1 MPLINTSLP
10 NLIQGVSQQPDAI
23 RYAGQC
29 QTQVN
34 ALSSVVDGLT
44 KRPNTRHIA
53 RLLAPDSDPYTA
65 TGALSDGTFVHFID
79 RDDKEKYTVIHDG
92 TKLRAYNLFDGTQAT
107 IKVGDTVHADGFT
120 VPGDHY
126 VAANRPAA
134 ALKALTVA
142 DSTFILNK
150 NVLVAPGQTKSAEV
164 DKKGF
169 VYVNRGDYQKDYTIV
184 IETEGLASPTTPA
197 VINVTLERYVI
208 STEQI
213 FGFTWSIYAWRI
225 ASATVESG
233 GAGYTV
239 APIIE
244 FTSNRNIL
252 ADPVLTAVINE
263 AGAVSAVNVEVAGIF
278 QGVDT
283 GDTLTE
289 QDGALTPTVS
299 VVLVDAGTGTAA
311 ATYTIETTSGSALV
325 AGAAANE
332 ADTTEIAA
340 ELKTDAVDNTAAD
353 DVFTITNPFAGDG
366 TSSGSSV
373 VIFEL
378 KEDSNIKDF
387 KLTTTDGLSDTG
399 LQGVYKE
406 IDSISKLPAKAPN
419 NFKIKVVGD
428 PSLNEDDYYVKFT
441 TTGGEDFGDG
451 TWEEVVG
458 FGVRAGMENSTLP
471 HQLVNTALNEFELK
485 PILTLARAA
494 GDDKSNPLPS
504 FVGAR
509 LSGLFFYKN
518 RLGFLSED
526 KVSTTESGLGVLNDA
541 GEMQYNFSRLTVTAL
556 LDSAPIDVGVAHN
569 TVTYLRDAIAFQENL
584 ILFSDNGQ
592 FVLKGSDLLT
602 PKTVSITPVTNYE
615 TIKGVAPLSIGAYV
629 YFPFERQKFTGLRE
643 YSINANTDVYDSS
656 EVTEHVPHYIPSNVV
671 HFTGSAA
678 EDVIA
683 LTSVGEP
690 NAIYIYKFFFSA
702 NNKILSSWCKF
713 TLDGSIRGM
722 RFIGSNLYLVITDS
736 AATETNL
743 VSIPFSAGITDSATT
758 EHTTYLDMRVPAQV
772 LSGTTAVKFA
782 SYTAAKEKPLR
793 DSVSA
798 YDQTKAPYR
807 PASDSLSV
815 VTVDGTELACSSQID
830 GTVVLDTAVTA
841 DTLVWVGLKYTM
853 TYTFSEQ
860 IFKAQAGQGK
870 SPSASTKVKIR
881 NGSVYYNDTAHF
893 DVKVTPEHRDTYTNT
908 FSSTV
913 VGSSTLGTLNLDTGF
928 YRFPVFTEP
937 HETLITIE
945 NTTALPSN
953 FQSAEFESFIYSRST
968 RYG

>member
-23 RYAGQC
+23 RYDGQC
-29 QTQVN
+29 KEQVN

-53 RLLAPDSDPYTA
+53 RLLTADSDSYTA
-65 TGALSDGTFVHFID
+65 TGALPSDTFVHFID
-79 RDDKEKYTVIHDG
+79 RDDREKYTVIHDG

-107 IKVGDTVHADGFT
+107 IKVGDTVYSDGFT

-126 VAANRPAA
+126 VAANNPAA
-134 ALKALTVA
+134 SLKALTVA
-142 DSTFILNK
+142 DSTFILNR
-150 NVLVAPGQTKSAEV
+150 NVPVAPGQTKSAEV

-184 IETEGLASPTTPA
+184 IETEGIAEPTTPA
-197 VINVTLERYVI
+197 VITVTLERFV
-208 STEQI
+208 SETFFV
-213 FGFTWSIYAWRI
+213 FGLWEIYAWRI
-225 ASATVESG
+225 ASATVVSG
-233 GAGYTV
+233 GSGYTV
-239 APIIE
+239 APTIE
-244 FTSNRNIL
+244 VSSNRNIL
-252 ADPVLTAVINE
+252 EDPVLTAVIND
-263 AGAVSAVNVEVAGIF
+263 AGEISAVNVESSGKFAGVNPGTTIA
-278 QGVDT
+278 
-283 GDTLTE
+283 E
-289 QDGALTPTVS
+289 QNGALTPTVS
-299 VVLVDAGTGTAA
+299 VALNNAGTGTAA
-311 ATYTIETTSGSALV
+311 QTYTIAVTSGSAE
-325 AGAAANE
+325 AEGTAANE

-340 ELKTDAVDNTAAD
+340 ELKAKADTGNAD
-353 DVFTITNPFAGDG
+353 DVFTITNPLVVGGDVP
-366 TSSGSSV
+366 SGSSV

-378 KEDSNIKDF
+378 KEDANIKDF

-504 FVGAR
+504 FVGSR
-509 LSGLFFYKN
+509 LSGMFFYKN

-592 FVLKGSDLLT
+592 FVLKGADLLT

-615 TIKGVAPLSIGAYV
+615 TIKGVAPISIGSYV

-643 YSINANTDVYDSS
+643 YSINASTDVYDSS

-671 HFTGSAA
+671 HFTGSAS

-683 LTSVGEP
+683 LTSIDEP
-690 NAIYIYKFFFSA
+690 NAIYIYKFFFSS

-713 TLDGSIRGM
+713 TFDGSIRGM
-722 RFIGSNLYLVITDS
+722 RFIESNLYLVITDT

-758 EHTTYLDMRVPAQV
+758 DHTTYLDMRVPAKV

-782 SYTAAKEKPLR
+782 SYTADKEKPLR

-815 VTVDGTELACSSQID
+815 VTVEGTELACSSQID

-860 IFKAQAGQGK
+860 IFKAQAGQGR

-937 HETLITIE
+937 HGTLITIE

-953 FQSAEFESFIYSRST
+953 FQSAEFESFTHARST